1 MNSLKTLAILFSAVL
16 LLSSKCNKKNT
27 VPGVLK
33 GRVMVNCTTPY
44 ANKEVSVQAPA
55 GFSKLEYLE
64 DANGN
69 SVFYTDEDGYFEITY
84 VTKKVHEGT
93 LFAPYSA
100 MTGIPLGEGQNL
112 DIGEVILNGTVN
124 FVIKLQVNNP
134 YTAND
139 TLLIR
144 DFNGS
149 SIYSQLRIPGPF
161 QSGIIDT
168 VWNEG
173 FISYPIS
180 YNKVP
185 EFSFV
190 YYFSNNPTVG
200 GHARCASNFCT
211 NTLSEAI
218 ITIN

>member
-1 MNSLKTLAILFSAVL
+1 MRLFKGITLFFIAVL

-69 SVFYTDEDGYFEITY
+69 SVFYTDDDGYFEITY
-84 VTKKVHEGT
+84 VTRKVHEGT

-112 DIGEVILNGTVN
+112 DIGEVNLNGTVN

-134 YTAND
+134 YSAND
-139 TLLIR
+139 TLY
-144 DFNGS
+144 
-149 SIYSQLRIPGPF
+149 YSNWSYPNPTDIALKLAGPF
-161 QSGIIDT
+161 QTGIIDT
-168 VWNEG
+168 AINVPYTKVQIYNE
-173 FISYPIS
+173 
-180 YNKVP
+180 VP
-185 EFSFV
+185 KLNMTYYMNNVADNTVYFDTPLCSSSFGNV
-190 YYFSNNPTVG
+190 TFV
-200 GHARCASNFCT
+200 
-211 NTLSEAI
+211 
-218 ITIN
+218 IN